1 MAKIA
6 NIESYRVLL
15 KKILDNKEKEF
26 VMYNKKVI
34 YMSVHIYPI
43 ILRKKIFKD
52 KTNYSAESVFDTR
65 M

>member
-15 KKILDNKEKEF
+15 KKIFDNKEKEF

-34 YMSVHIYPI
+34 YMSVHIYPM
-43 ILRKKIFKD
+43 ILHKKIVKD
-52 KTNYSAESVFDTR
+52 KTRYSAESMFDR
-65 M
+65 R